1 MRTSTKKT
9 RPALSKDLIWSDIG
23 NNTKKEEM
31 KTILPF
37 LPYNIHSYRKSNTN
51 NSVQCVEMV
60 KISKTELQISNIKRF
75 GKGKAKI
82 IKNPREKKLFT

>member
-1 MRTSTKKT
+1 M
-9 RPALSKDLIWSDIG
+9 LEIIQ
-23 NNTKKEEM
+23 KKEEM

-37 LPYNIHSYRKSNTN
+37 SPYNIHSYRKSNTN

-82 IKNPREKKLFT
+82 IKNPREKTLFT